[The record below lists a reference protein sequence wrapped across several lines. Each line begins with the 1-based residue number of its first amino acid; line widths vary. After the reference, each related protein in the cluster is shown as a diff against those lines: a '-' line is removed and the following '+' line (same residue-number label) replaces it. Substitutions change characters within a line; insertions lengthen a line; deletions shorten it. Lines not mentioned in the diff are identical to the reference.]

1 MPKRLIPVLSL
12 TSVVVLLLMLN
23 FTTPT
28 GVGPL
33 GVLVF
38 FIAVYILMFGIATLI
53 VKFFGRIL
61 GRKPSRKQYLYSVI
75 LAFGPIMLL
84 LAQSLGSISYLTVG
98 LMVVFEFLGCFL
110 VKKRTERR

>member
-1 MPKRLIPVLSL
+1 MPKRLIPVSSL

-38 FIAVYILMFGIATLI
+38 FIAVYVLMFGIFTLI
-53 VKFFGRIL
+53 VRFFGRIL
-61 GRKPSRKQYLYSVI
+61 GHKPSRKQYLYSVV

-84 LAQSLGSISYLTVG
+84 LAQSLGSINFLTISLVA
-98 LMVVFEFLGCFL
+98 VFEFLACFL
-110 VKKRTERR
+110 IKKRSER

>member
-12 TSVVVLLLMLN
+12 ASVVVLLLMLN

-38 FIAVYILMFGIATLI
+38 FVAIYLLMFGIFTLL

-61 GRKPSRKQYLYSVI
+61 GRKPSRKQYFYSVV

-84 LAQSLGSISYLTVG
+84 LAQSLGSMSFLTIG
-98 LMVVFEFLGCFL
+98 LMMVFEFLACFL
-110 VKKRTERR
+110 IKKRFQK

>member
-12 TSVVVLLLMLN
+12 ASVVVLLLMLN

-38 FIAVYILMFGIATLI
+38 FVAIYLLMFGIFTLL

-61 GRKPSRKQYLYSVI
+61 GRKPSRKQYFYSVV

-84 LAQSLGSISYLTVG
+84 LAQSLGSMSFLTIW
-98 LMVVFEFLGCFL
+98 LMVVFEFLACFL
-110 VKKRTERR
+110 IKKRFQK

>member
-12 TSVVVLLLMLN
+12 ASVVVLLLMLN

-38 FIAVYILMFGIATLI
+38 FVAIYLLMFGIFTLL

-61 GRKPSRKQYLYSVI
+61 GRKPSRKQYFYSVV

-84 LAQSLGSISYLTVG
+84 LAQSLGSMSFLTIG
-98 LMVVFEFLGCFL
+98 LMVVFEFLACFL
-110 VKKRTERR
+110 IKKRFQK